1 MMRTATPT
9 PAANA
14 KGLAVSVVSSTSP
27 LISCS
32 LASMSERVIR
42 RSSGRAISATLLLAG
57 RRYAGHRNEGNEPH
71 DDERDEIRGP
81 GPVVLQVGASLD
93 LQQPQQSE
101 GQEDEPDDEHDRPGQ
116 AETDELAQTFEW
128 LDRLL

>member
-9 PAANA
+9 PAASA

-32 LASMSERVIR
+32 FASMSDRVIR

-57 RRYAGHRNEGNEPH
+57 RRYTGHRNEGNEPH
-71 DDERDEIRGP
+71 EHERDEIRGP
-81 GPVVLQVGASLD
+81 GPVVVQVRAGLD
-93 LQQPQQSE
+93 LQEAQQAE
-101 GQEDEPDDEHDRPGQ
+101 CLGDEPEDE
-116 AETDELAQTFEW
+116 A
-128 LDRLL
+128 